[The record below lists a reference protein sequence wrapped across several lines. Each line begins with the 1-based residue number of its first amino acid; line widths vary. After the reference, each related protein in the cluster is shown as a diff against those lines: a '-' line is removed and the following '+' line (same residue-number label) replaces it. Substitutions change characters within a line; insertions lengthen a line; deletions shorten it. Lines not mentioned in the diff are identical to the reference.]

1 VDSGAGN
8 PKFDI
13 VEKRDQTVCGDGRL
27 SKERWGDTET
37 GRLGEGENEEM
48 ERRVDR
54 ETRRWG
60 DAGKGRKKRWGDTE
74 MGRQG
79 EKDKGER
86 KKDKGKRRIK
96 NGNYKLKSEKC
107 KVKE

>member
-8 PKFDI
+8 AKFDI

-27 SKERWGDTET
+27 SKE
-37 GRLGEGENEEM
+37 
-48 ERRVDR
+48 
-54 ETRRWG
+54 
-60 DAGKGRKKRWGDTE
+60 RWGDTE

>member
-1 VDSGAGN
+1 MDSGAGN
-8 PKFDI
+8 AKFDI

-37 GRLGEGENEEM
+37 
-48 ERRVDR
+48 
-54 ETRRWG
+54 
-60 DAGKGRKKRWGDTE
+60 GRKKRWGDTE